1 MKSKPSRGSGMAR
14 FLGRFVALAL
24 VAVFGAAAAFYLVF
38 LRDLPALDLISDYE
52 PALASQLLDRHG
64 RPIGSFYRER
74 RSTIALEA
82 IPRRVVDAFV
92 AAEDAS
98 FFEHQGIDFQAI
110 LRALWS
116 NFRDPESRRQGAS
129 TITQQTVKT
138 LLLTPE
144 RTYRRKIREMIL
156 ARRLEERFSKQEIL
170 FLYLNQIYFGHGAYG
185 LREAARSYFDKSVQ
199 ELDLSEIAMLAGLP
213 KAPSKFS
220 PFRNPSR
227 AEERR
232 LYVLG
237 RMRAEKFIDKASLQE
252 ALENP
257 PQLVAEPRD
266 AVYSAA
272 SAYFNEQV
280 RRYLFDA
287 LGGKTVLEG
296 GLRVETTLDA
306 DLQRAAVDAVR
317 RGVEALDARQ
327 GYRGAAGHV
336 EPQAMEVEILRVA
349 EANGL
354 VFPEADAEPD
364 STPLELARAR
374 FDKVG
379 VLEAVVTGVDPASDS
394 ANVALAPGLEAVFHL
409 SDARWLQAGDGRQRP
424 RRVKHIEELLAVGDV
439 ADFRAGPEVED
450 GLEAATDEEESEASP
465 DQPMR
470 VLLDQAPVVQ
480 AALLSLEIES
490 GDVLALVGG
499 YDFAESEFD
508 RVTQARR
515 QPGSAFKPMI
525 YGAALAQTDSEGKRR
540 FTPVSIVHDRPKV
553 YEDRSTGFV
562 WKPQNYGRHFYG
574 PITLRLALA
583 KSINNAA
590 VHLADE
596 VGVDRVIEYS
606 RQLGIQSPLERSLA
620 LALGTSGVSLME
632 LTRAYAAFPS
642 GGRRV
647 VPRFIRRVLD
657 REGNLLLENVELG
670 SDPRH
675 AVEAQ
680 RLAREAA
687 AQAEQE
693 ALLEILARAEAL
705 ADGAEPLIEAEPEPI
720 PDPDQLIPAEDAFL
734 VADMLHAVVKE
745 GTGWRLKELGRPL
758 AGKTGTTNDQADAW
772 FMGFSPGIAT
782 GVWVG
787 HDESHF
793 LGYGETGSRA
803 AAPIWVNFMRAAL
816 ADRPVRD
823 FSAPSSIVW
832 TRIDRETGL
841 LASRNSK
848 ETAFQA
854 FVAGS
859 EPQVAAE
866 TRRSDAEALRD
877 LREEALSGPD
887 SLQLMQLDPF

>member
-1 MKSKPSRGSGMAR
+1 MAI
-14 FLGRFVALAL
+14 FLGRFIALAL
-24 VAVFGAAAAFYLVF
+24 LAAFGGAVAFYLVF
-38 LRDLPALDLISDYE
+38 LRDLPTLDQVSDYE
-52 PALASQLLDRHG
+52 PALASHLLDRHG
-64 RPIGSFYRER
+64 RPIGTFYRER
-74 RSTIALEA
+74 RSPISLEE
-82 IPRRVVDAFV
+82 IPRRVINAFV

-116 NFRDPESRRQGAS
+116 NLRDPESRRQGAS

-144 RTYRRKIREMIL
+144 RTYRRKIREMFL

-232 LYVLG
+232 VYVLG
-237 RMRAEKFIDKASLQE
+237 RMRAENFIDESDLRE

-257 PQLVAEPRD
+257 PPLVAESRD
-266 AVYSAA
+266 AAYSTA

-317 RGVEALDARQ
+317 QGVEALDTRQ
-327 GYRGAAGHV
+327 GYRGATGHV
-336 EPQAMEVEILRVA
+336 EPQEMEAEILRVA
-349 EANGL
+349 EANRL
-354 VFPEADAEPD
+354 AFPESGAG
-364 STPLELARAR
+364 STPTPVEVTRAR
-374 FDKVG
+374 FDEQE
-379 VLEAVVTGVDPASDS
+379 VLEAVVTRVDPTSNS
-394 ANVALAPGLEAVFHL
+394 ATVALAPGLEAAFHL
-409 SDARWLQAGDGRQRP
+409 SDARWLRAGDGRQRP
-424 RRVKHIEELLAVGDV
+424 RLVKHIEDLLAVGDV
-439 ADFRAGPEVED
+439 ATFRAAPEAEDVREAPEGAVE
-450 GLEAATDEEESEASP
+450 GEAAAG
-465 DQPMR
+465 QPMR
-470 VLLDQAPVVQ
+470 VLLDQSPAVQ
-480 AALLSLEIES
+480 AALLSLEIAS
-490 GDVLALVGG
+490 GEVLALVGG
-499 YDFAESEFD
+499 YDFAQSEFD

-525 YGAALAQTDSEGKRR
+525 YGAALAQTDSEGRHR

-562 WKPQNYGRHFYG
+562 WKPQNYGRQFYG

-596 VGVDRVIEYS
+596 VGVDHVIDYS

-670 SDPRH
+670 SDPTH
-675 AVEAQ
+675 AVEEQ
-680 RLAREAA
+680 RQAREAIA
-687 AQAEQE
+687 RAEQE
-693 ALLEILARAEAL
+693 HLRETQAREEAL
-705 ADGAEPLIEAEPEPI
+705 DRGEEPIIEAEPE